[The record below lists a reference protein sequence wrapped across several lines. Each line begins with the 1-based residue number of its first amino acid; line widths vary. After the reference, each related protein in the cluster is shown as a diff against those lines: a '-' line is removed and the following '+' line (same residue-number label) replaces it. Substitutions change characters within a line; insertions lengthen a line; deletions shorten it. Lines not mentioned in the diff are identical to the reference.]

1 MLVQLVQKRQQQEQ
15 LVQKHRRQVLEQQ
28 PELELEQV
36 LALLFY
42 RSRAKSGQR
51 RQPRL
56 TKPQF

>member
-28 PELELEQV
+28 LELEQEQE

-42 RSRAKSGQR
+42 RR
-51 RQPRL
+51 R
-56 TKPQF
+56 

>member
-28 PELELEQV
+28 LELEQE

-42 RSRAKSGQR
+42 RR
-51 RQPRL
+51 R
-56 TKPQF
+56 